1 MKKRILCLL
10 GRTGAA
16 LALVLVLIVFSGSRQ
31 VIFPI
36 WIEADE
42 SWMEFSDG
50 IQLEFDHVELTDSK
64 TSAGEPYV
72 EVYVRMTNL
81 TAERGLPDS
90 LYVVEYFN
98 QGKWYDVYYNI
109 AWSMAGGAGFVID
122 PGTTETWP
130 WWVPLNIL
138 EADGP
143 YRLYLYGLGYCD
155 IPSQRG
161 VFR

>member
-1 MKKRILCLL
+1 MKKRLLYLL

-16 LALVLVLIVFSGSRQ
+16 LAVVVAFIVFSGSRQ

-64 TSAGEPYV
+64 TSAGDPWV
-72 EVYVRMTNL
+72 EVYVRMTNPTEAVVGIDWTIL
-81 TAERGLPDS
+81 
-90 LYVVEYFN
+90 VEYYS
-98 QGKWYDVYYNI
+98 QGRWYDVF
-109 AWSMAGGAGFVID
+109 WSGPAPAIMYRALD
-122 PGTTETWP
+122 PGATEVLP
-130 WWVPLNIL
+130 WWVPLNAL
-138 EADGP
+138 EAEGP

>member
-1 MKKRILCLL
+1 MKKRFLYLL

-16 LALVLVLIVFSGSRQ
+16 LAVVVAFIVFSGSRQ

-64 TSAGEPYV
+64 TPAGEPYV
-72 EVYVRMTNL
+72 EVYVRMTNP

-90 LYVVEYFN
+90 LYVVEYRS
-98 QGKWYDVYYNI
+98 QGKWFDVFYSL
-109 AWSMAGGAGFVID
+109 AWLPVGGDFHVID

-143 YRLYLYGLGYCD
+143 YRMYIGGLGFCD